1 MATKTSKDLFAE
13 AASVQKAAKLAEA
26 REYETFGRE
35 IAKRFAPG
43 VKGATDA
50 IAASRIAL
58 DGVTVPDDSAETVPG
73 DSAETVSSETHETV
87 GDDSDDETDA
97 QPSFS
102 SGGWGRQ

>member
-1 MATKTSKDLFAE
+1 MATKTSKELFAE
-13 AASVQKAAKLAEA
+13 AAKSQRAAKLAEA
-26 REYETFGRE
+26 REYEAFGRE

-58 DGVTVPDDSAETVPG
+58 DGVTVPDDSE
-73 DSAETVSSETHETV
+73 ETVSSDSHETV
-87 GDDSDDETDA
+87 SPDSDDETDA

-102 SGGWGRQ
+102 SGRWGQQ

>member
-43 VKGATDA
+43 VKGAPDA
-50 IAASRIAL
+50 IAAAQTAL
-58 DGVTVPDDSAETVPG
+58 DGVTVPG

-97 QPSFS
+97 LPSYAEYVR
-102 SGGWGRQ
+102 GHDA

>member
-1 MATKTSKDLFAE
+1 MATKTSKELFAE
-13 AASVQKAAKLAEA
+13 AAKSQRAAKLAEA
-26 REYETFGRE
+26 REYEKFGRE

-50 IAASRIAL
+50 LAAAQIAL
-58 DGVTVPDDSAETVPG
+58 DGVTVSD

-87 GDDSDDETDA
+87 GDDSDDETAA

-102 SGGWGRQ
+102 SGRWGQQ